1 MSYKSNT
8 NSVLVSDY
16 KVHGIQ
22 HTILLAT
29 AMLQS
34 TAHKGDEEFRT
45 TLHGEICETILE
57 LGLQFYQEQHRK
69 ETTSWFWKKGLIL
82 KDPTSANSKY
92 LTELDLTLF
101 TPQMIYVFECKS
113 YGGKKVLSGKCTLQ
127 TANRTCDVYRQNAAH
142 EETLLKNI
150 NAFRLPGE
158 AAYKAVGTKKIL
170 FSFALGELEDT
181 RTNEDKREMPY
192 LTYRTLFPYLEASA
206 KGSAVWDVI
215 ALKKAMNVIER
226 AGASLSKKHLE
237 YVKSIK
243 RE

>member
-8 NSVLVSDY
+8 NFVLVSDC

-22 HTILLAT
+22 HTLNLAT

-45 TLHGEICETILE
+45 ILHGEICETILE
-57 LGLQFYQEQHRK
+57 LGFQVYQEQHRK
-69 ETTSWFWKKGLIL
+69 ETAGWFWEKGLIL
-82 KDPTSANSKY
+82 KDPASTNSRY
-92 LTELDLTLF
+92 LTELDLALF
-101 TPQMIYVFECKS
+101 TPQMVHVFECKS

-158 AAYKAVGTKKIL
+158 AAYKAAGTRKVL

-181 RTNEDKREMPY
+181 RTDKDKKEMPC
-192 LTYRTLFPYLEASA
+192 LTYSTLFPYLDASA
-206 KGSAVWDVI
+206 RGGMVWNTA
-215 ALKKAMNVIER
+215 ALKKAMDVIER
-226 AGASLSKKHLE
+226 AGASLEKKHLE

-243 RE
+243 R